1 MNQATAPAKLL
12 HQTWDTYTAAWKA
25 GTDAE
30 KQALF
35 ALSLDPQC
43 EYNDPLTVACGWQ
56 ELSAYMQSF
65 HQQVPGGHFQ
75 TKTFETHH
83 QQSIATWNMLDGKG
97 QVIGEGTSYGKY
109 NDQGKLVAMTGFF
122 ATA

>member
-1 MNQATAPAKLL
+1 MNQASLPSHYLN
-12 HQTWDTYTAAWKA
+12 QTWDTYTAAWKA
-25 GTDAE
+25 STDAE

-35 ALSLDPQC
+35 VQSLDQHC
-43 EYNDPLTVACGWQ
+43 EYNDPLVATRGWQ
-56 ELSAYMQSF
+56 ELTAYMQGF

-75 TKTFETHH
+75 TKSFNTHH